1 MQDLQKKEF
10 TLRIS
15 QANRTQLT
23 VLIFEMALIYL
34 QDAKAAEGE
43 DDFGLEIKRA
53 RSCVDE
59 LKRALDFRYELSN
72 VLLHQYIQIN
82 KLLVRASLSGKKE
95 YLDRVSAMLTKLK
108 EAFEQVA
115 KEDTSGPVIE
125 NAQTVYAGY
134 TYGKNDINVNLDNN
148 STGRGFLV

>member
-1 MQDLQKKEF
+1 MQDTQKKEF

-23 VLIFEMALIYL
+23 VIIYEIALAYL
-34 QDAKAAEGE
+34 DSAKKAEKTE
-43 DDFGLEIKRA
+43 EYRLEIKRA

-59 LKRALDFRYELSN
+59 LKHSLDFRYELSGM
-72 VLLHQYIQIN
+72 LLHVYIDIN
-82 KLLVRASLSGKKE
+82 KLLARASVSGRKE
-95 YLDRVSAMLTKLK
+95 YLEEAEAMLKKLK
-108 EAFEQVA
+108 DAFVQVA
-115 KEDTSGPVIE
+115 KEDNSEPMIE

-148 STGRGFLV
+148 SIGRGFLV

>member
-1 MQDLQKKEF
+1 MQDTQKKEF

-23 VLIFEMALIYL
+23 VLIYEMALTYL
-34 QDAKAAEGE
+34 QDAQNAEQADE
-43 DDFGLEIKRA
+43 FRLEINRA
-53 RSCVDE
+53 RNCVDE
-59 LKRALDFRYELSN
+59 LKRALDLRYELSGI
-72 VLLHQYIQIN
+72 LLHQYIQIN
-82 KLLVRASLSGKKE
+82 KLLVRASVSGKKE
-95 YLDRVSAMLTKLK
+95 YLDRVENILIKLK

-115 KEDTSGPVIE
+115 KEDSSGPVIE

>member
-1 MQDLQKKEF
+1 MQDTQKKEF

-23 VLIFEMALIYL
+23 VLIYEMALTYL
-34 QDAKAAEGE
+34 KDARKAEQAEV
-43 DDFGLEIKRA
+43 FRLELKRV
-53 RSCVDE
+53 RNCVDE
-59 LKRALDFRYELSN
+59 LKHALDFRYELSG

-82 KLLVRASLSGKKE
+82 KLLVRASVSGKKE
-95 YLDRVSAMLTKLK
+95 HLDRVEAILTKLK
-108 EAFEQVA
+108 DAFEQVA
-115 KEDTSGPVIE
+115 KQDSSGPVIE
-125 NAQTVYAGY
+125 NAQAVYAGY